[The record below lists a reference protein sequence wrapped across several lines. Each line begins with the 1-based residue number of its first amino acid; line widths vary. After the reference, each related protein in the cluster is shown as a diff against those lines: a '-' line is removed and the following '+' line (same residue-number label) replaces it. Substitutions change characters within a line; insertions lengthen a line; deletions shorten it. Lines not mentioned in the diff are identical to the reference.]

1 DFSFRDATHRVQ
13 VDVRGNEVGL
23 YKEYL
28 KVPDQWI
35 RDYEKLR
42 SLNNTTSVVDTFA
55 IMLLFLGLLVVIVA
69 KVRHRDVK
77 WKTAGIFGG
86 ITFVLVFLSS
96 LNTFPRAEYGYQ
108 TTESYGGFLASQFF
122 RALLA
127 ALGYGIAIFL
137 ITAGAEPLY
146 RERYRDKISVSN
158 LLRWRHLRTKT
169 FFLSAALG
177 LALMFF

>member
-1 DFSFRDATHRVQ
+1 RLAEQFLSSVMQLQLSNLEFVETRTEQRPKRADHSFTWKHKDFSFRDATHRVQ

-108 TTESYGGFLASQFF
+108 TTESYGGFLA
-122 RALLA
+122 
-127 ALGYGIAIFL
+127 
-137 ITAGAEPLY
+137 
-146 RERYRDKISVSN
+146 
-158 LLRWRHLRTKT
+158 
-169 FFLSAALG
+169 
-177 LALMFF
+177 